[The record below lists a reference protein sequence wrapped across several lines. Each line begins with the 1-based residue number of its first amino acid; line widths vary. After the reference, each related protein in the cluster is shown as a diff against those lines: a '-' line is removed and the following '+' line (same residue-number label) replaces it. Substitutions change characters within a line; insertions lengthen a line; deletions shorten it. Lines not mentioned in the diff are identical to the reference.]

1 MRMDSIERDV
11 IIINPYRFKN
21 PSAQTEWEAKSIQ
34 KDNLKNLDKTYK
46 ESSTELSKQVNQNF
60 NISQEE
66 LKKIIEEI
74 KHKMSM
80 LEKYLQINIDEQL
93 QMPISKIIDMRT
105 EEVIRQIPPE
115 WIVEILRR
123 VEELRGVFY
132 SKEV

>member
-1 MRMDSIERDV
+1 MDSIERDV